1 MGLPGAGQRH
11 ARRVAARL
19 LSCMLVGMSGCT
31 IVQMRNDLQDRHTRV
46 EEKQQQLQ
54 DLQATQTELA
64 AASDRLQDDLKRR
77 ELDAREL
84 RTRLDTLVSLN
95 EAARVSSAQ
104 QRAQQEERRRQL
116 QAVRRQAQ
124 ALDQDTSV
132 SAEEKQERLEALK
145 EKTRK
150 LLQILLAG

>member
-1 MGLPGAGQRH
+1 
-11 ARRVAARL
+11 
-19 LSCMLVGMSGCT
+19 MLVGMSGCT